1 MTLKGKFRPI
11 FQISVTCLKHK
22 TQVDVEHL
30 LKMQTYVTPDLL
42 NPNFRTGSPESIFNR
57 LLQMIH
63 TNLKPLTR
71 LSVIYVPNPS
81 KSVQGILPAQGKECS
96 GSNLGDQEQALCLF
110 SAFL

>member
-1 MTLKGKFRPI
+1 
-11 FQISVTCLKHK
+11 
-22 TQVDVEHL
+22 
-30 LKMQTYVTPDLL
+30 
-42 NPNFRTGSPESIFNR
+42 
-57 LLQMIH
+57 MIH